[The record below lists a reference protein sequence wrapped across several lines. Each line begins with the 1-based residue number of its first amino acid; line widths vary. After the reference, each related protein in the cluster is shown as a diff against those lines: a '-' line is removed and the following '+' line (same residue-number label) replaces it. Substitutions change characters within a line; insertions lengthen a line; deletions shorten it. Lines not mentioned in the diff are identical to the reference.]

1 MQYRH
6 GSSCARALARTLARA
21 LVALWSRF
29 GRALACALCHVL
41 IMHTHL
47 LCTRGFLMKAHQ
59 NLESNAQHIV
69 LRQPCEMTNLNEA
82 MINIGSRMPFT
93 HIAWYTKYRR
103 VKVKTHLSCVH
114 GSLMAHQK
122 WGSNA
127 HHIVLRQ
134 PCE

>member
-1 MQYRH
+1 MTSGEQSCYIVCESVSCSIDMGRH
-6 GSSCARALARTLARA
+6 VL
-21 LVALWSRF
+21 ALWSRF

-82 MINIGSRMPFT
+82 MINIGSRMPFKR
-93 HIAWYTKYRR
+93 APYR
-103 VKVKTHLSCVH
+103 LVH
-114 GSLMAHQK
+114 Q
-122 WGSNA
+122 
-127 HHIVLRQ
+127 I
-134 PCE
+134 